1 MKRRMFFE
9 KSLPIEKFVRMRKV
23 CHIKKHVP
31 KKSGSFGS
39 GAFTGG
45 GVSESRALSGEG
57 VSGSRTL
64 AGGGISGS
72 RTFTGGVSGSRTLS
86 GGGISG
92 SRTLSRERVS
102 GSRTLSGGGIFR
114 SGKLLG
120 GDISGSGMLT
130 GEGVSESRTLSGE
143 GVSGSRTLSRE
154 RVSGS
159 RTLSGGRISESR
171 RLTGG
176 GVSGSRTFSG
186 DVFWKE
192 DVSKRGK
199 PEKCAFERKYAA
211 GRWRAAGMLVILCM
225 SVFASGCGKAA
236 EWEKHIMEE
245 SVYVEGLQKEYTLL
259 FLTDTHVIIP
269 NENASPEEAENEKVR
284 TPIFTRE
291 GEAAPAE
298 QFAEWVRYAN
308 ETGVDA
314 VLLGGDIIDTPSAS
328 NLEWLGEQLAKLEM
342 PYLYVVGNHDWTFPW
357 EYMTQTA
364 KETYLPLLKP
374 FMDENT
380 AIHSLDLGEI
390 ILVGIDDS
398 SNQVAEEVFPAYEE
412 ILREGRPAVVIAHVP
427 FMTQSVLGRARDVW
441 KNPVVIGA
449 GNYGGIYPNETSEK
463 FVSLTTA
470 SDSPVELVLAGHV
483 HFYDKDVIEGERDVL
498 QLAGGP
504 GFQGE
509 ALLIRLTGSKEAAE
523 R

>member
-1 MKRRMFFE
+1 MYMKRRMFFE
-9 KSLPIEKFVRMRKV
+9 KSLPIEKSVRMRKV

-31 KKSGSFGS
+31 KKSGSFGIW
-39 GAFTGG
+39 AFTGG
-45 GVSESRALSGEG
+45 GGSESRALSGEG
-57 VSGSRTL
+57 VSESRML
-64 AGGGISGS
+64 LGGGISGS
-72 RTFTGGVSGSRTLS
+72 GTFTGGGVSGSRTLA
-86 GGGISG
+86 GG
-92 SRTLSRERVS
+92 
-102 GSRTLSGGGIFR
+102 
-114 SGKLLG
+114 
-120 GDISGSGMLT
+120 
-130 GEGVSESRTLSGE
+130 

-159 RTLSGGRISESR
+159 ITLSGGGIFRSGMLTGGGISGSRTLSGGGISESR
-171 RLTGG
+171 TLTGG
-176 GVSGSRTFSG
+176 GVSESGTFSEN
-186 DVFWKE
+186 VFWKE

-199 PEKCAFERKYAA
+199 PEKCAFVRKRAFERKYAA

-269 NENASPEEAENEKVR
+269 NENASLEEAENEKVR

-398 SNQVAEEVFPAYEE
+398 SNQVAEEVLPAYEE

-509 ALLIRLTGSKEAAE
+509 ALLIRLTGAKEAAD
-523 R
+523 

>member
-1 MKRRMFFE
+1 MYMKRRMFFE

-57 VSGSRTL
+57 VSESRML
-64 AGGGISGS
+64 W
-72 RTFTGGVSGSRTLS
+72 
-86 GGGISG
+86 
-92 SRTLSRERVS
+92 
-102 GSRTLSGGGIFR
+102 GGGIFR
-114 SGKLLG
+114 SGMLLG

-143 GVSGSRTLSRE
+143 GVSK
-154 RVSGS
+154 
-159 RTLSGGRISESR
+159 SR
-171 RLTGG
+171 RLTGR
-176 GVSGSRTFSG
+176 GVSGIRKFSG
-186 DVFWKE
+186 NVFWKE
-192 DVSKRGK
+192 DVCKRGK

-269 NENASPEEAENEKVR
+269 NENASLEEAENEKVR

-483 HFYDKDVIEGERDVL
+483 HFYDRDVIEGERDVL

-509 ALLIRLTGSKEAAE
+509 ALLIRLTGSKEAAD
-523 R
+523 